1 MDTPS
6 EERIETV
13 VIGGGQAGLS
23 VGYHL
28 KRLGLPFVT
37 LDANPRVGDAWR
49 NRWDSLRLFT
59 PAWLDGLDGMPFP
72 APRHSFPSKD
82 EMADY
87 LEHYA
92 DYFELPVRNG
102 VRVGSVTRE
111 GGRFLVDAG
120 SRRFESDNVVVA
132 MSSWQV
138 PAIPEFA
145 SELDGRIT
153 QLHSAAYRGPHQLR
167 AGPVLVVGAGN
178 SGAEIALEAVRD
190 HDTILA
196 GPSTGHVPFR
206 IEGLVGRIGVRIVL
220 RVLFHRVFT
229 VRTPIGRKVRSK
241 MLISGEPLIR
251 TKPRD
256 LAAAGIERAGRVTG
270 VRDGSP
276 LLADGRV
283 VDVANV
289 IWSTGYSPGLSWIEL
304 PIMDGGYPRQERG
317 VVAEEPGLYFVGQK
331 FMYAASSATLPG
343 VGRDAAYVANHLAAR
358 TAGRD
363 GSAEADSSTSRA
375 EPEGSRPATL
385 A

>member
-6 EERIETV
+6 VERTGTV

-28 KRLGLPFVT
+28 KRHGLPFVI

-72 APRHSFPSKD
+72 AARHSFPTKD

-87 LEHYA
+87 LERYA
-92 DYFELPVRNG
+92 THFELPIENG
-102 VRVGSVTRE
+102 VRVGCLERDAD
-111 GGRFLVDAG
+111 RFRIEAG
-120 SRRFESDNVVVA
+120 DRVFESDNVIVA

-138 PAIPEFA
+138 PAIPGFA
-145 SELDGRIT
+145 SELDPRIT

-167 AGPVLVVGAGN
+167 PGPVLVAGAGN
-178 SGAEIALEAVRD
+178 SGAEIALDVVGE
-190 HDTILA
+190 HETILA

-206 IEGLVGRIGVRIVL
+206 IEGLVGRVGVRIVL

-229 VRTPIGRKVRSK
+229 VRTPLGRKVRTK
-241 MLISGEPLIR
+241 MLSRGEPLIR

-256 LAAAGIERAGRVTG
+256 LAAAGIARTGRVTG
-270 VRDGSP
+270 ARDGLP
-276 LLADGRV
+276 VLEDGRV

-289 IWSTGYSPGLSWIEL
+289 IWSTGYSPGFSWIEV
-304 PIMDGGYPRQERG
+304 PVMEGGYPRQDRG
-317 VVAEEPGLYFVGQK
+317 VVADVPGLYFVGLK
-331 FMYAASSATLPG
+331 FLYAASSATLPG
-343 VGRDAAYVANHLAAR
+343 VGRDAARVVDHLATRVAH
-358 TAGRD
+358 
-363 GSAEADSSTSRA
+363 
-375 EPEGSRPATL
+375 GSRETQAKATL
-385 A
+385 PRTGP